1 MDRARGV
8 AVAEEVEEQRKVVG
22 RVVTWREDDI
32 GHLAEVIFGLCEPY
46 GSLRGRRRSEDR
58 WWWWCCC

>member
-22 RVVTWREDDI
+22 RVVTWQEDDI
-32 GHLAEVIFGLCEPY
+32 VHLTKVIFGLCEPY
-46 GSLRGRRRSEDR
+46 GSLGGQRRSED
-58 WWWWCCC
+58 